1 MIYNVLD
8 YGVVGDGVTNNT
20 KAIRALT
27 DKMRKKG
34 GILYFPKGEYLTGTI
49 FMHSN
54 MTLTV
59 DSDATILGS
68 NNFDEFPYIEG
79 VEGYT
84 REGHWGLISA
94 LDCEN
99 ITVNGGGVIDARGEA
114 WWKSGKSDLVRPRT
128 ISFIRCKDVS
138 VTDINICNSPC
149 WTVHPIC
156 CENVVVER
164 VKIQNPYKSPN
175 TDGIN
180 PESCKNVKISNC
192 LIDVGDDCVTI
203 KSGTEDD
210 LLQKQYPC
218 EDILVTDCVMTHG
231 HGGVVFGSEMSGGV
245 KNVTVRNCVF
255 QNTDRGIRIKT
266 RRFRGGYVRGL
277 NISNIRMD
285 GVQACITFN
294 TYYNC
299 GQWSMPTEEIFSL
312 GKKEVNELTP
322 VLEDVQISN
331 IKARNIKGVGI
342 YMYGLPEMPVRNVTM
357 EDVDLDVVGNQE
369 GIHAILAFDRKLVKG
384 EGIFLENVA
393 GITMKN
399 VSVRC
404 TQKELTVKNGTD
416 VILNGEKID
425 AE

>member
-8 YGVVGDGVTNNT
+8 YGIVGDGVTNNT

-27 DKMRKKG
+27 DKMTKKG
-34 GILYFPKGEYLTGTI
+34 GVLYFPKGEYLTGTI
-49 FMHSN
+49 FLHSN
-54 MTLTV
+54 TTLTV
-59 DSDATILGS
+59 DPEATILGS
-68 NNFDEFPYIEG
+68 NDFDEFPYIEG

-94 LDCEN
+94 LDCTN
-99 ITVNGGGVIDARGEA
+99 ITINGGGVIDARGEV

-138 VTDINICNSPC
+138 VTDINIYNSPC

-218 EDILVTDCVMTHG
+218 EDITITDCVMAHG

-255 QNTDRGIRIKT
+255 NNTDRGIRIKT
-266 RRFRGGYVRGL
+266 RRFRGGYVKGL

-285 GVQACITFN
+285 GVHACITFN

-299 GQWSMPTEEIFSL
+299 GVYSMPKEEVFSAEA
-312 GKKEVNELTP
+312 KEVNGLTP
-322 VLEDVQISN
+322 VLSDVKISN
-331 IKARNIKGVGI
+331 IRARNIKGVGI
-342 YMYGLPEMPVRNVTM
+342 YMYGLPEMPVKNVTI
-357 EDVDLDVVGNQE
+357 EDVNLDVVGNEE
-369 GIHAILAFDRKLVKG
+369 GLHAVLAPDRKLVKG
-384 EGIFLENVA
+384 EGIFLENVEN
-393 GITMKN
+393 IIMEN
-399 VSVRC
+399 VSVQC
-404 TQKELTVKNGTD
+404 TEEELIVKNGIGVTLNGTD
-416 VILNGEKID
+416 VSR
-425 AE
+425 

>member
-1 MIYNVLD
+1 MLD
-8 YGVVGDGVTNNT
+8 YGIVGDGVTNNT
-20 KAIRALT
+20 NAIRALT
-27 DKMRKKG
+27 DKMAKKG
-34 GILYFPKGEYLTGTI
+34 GVLYFPEGKYLTGTI
-49 FMHSN
+49 FLHSN

-59 DSDATILGS
+59 DPGATILGS
-68 NNFDEFPYIEG
+68 NDFDEFPYIEG
-79 VEGYT
+79 VEGFT

-94 LDCEN
+94 LDCKN
-99 ITVNGGGVIDARGEA
+99 ITINGGGVIDARGEA

-128 ISFIRCKDVS
+128 ISLIRCKNILI
-138 VTDINICNSPC
+138 TDINIYNSPC

-156 CENVVVER
+156 CESVVVER
-164 VKIQNPYKSPN
+164 VKIQNPYQSPN

-180 PESCKNVKISNC
+180 PESCRNVRISNC

-218 EDILVTDCVMTHG
+218 QDITVSDCVMAHG

-255 QNTDRGIRIKT
+255 KNTDRGIRIKT

-285 GVQACITFN
+285 GVHACITFN

-299 GQWSMPTEEIFSL
+299 GQWSMPTEEIFSSE
-312 GKKEVNELTP
+312 KKEVNDLTP
-322 VLEDVQISN
+322 VLENVKISN

-357 EDVDLDVVGNQE
+357 EDIELDVIGNE
-369 GIHAILAFDRKLVKG
+369 KGFHAVLAFDRELVKG

-393 GITMKN
+393 GVTMKN
-399 VSVRC
+399 ISLRC
-404 TQKELTVKNGTD
+404 TREKLTVKNGND
-416 VILNGEKID
+416 VTLNGEDISK
-425 AE
+425 

>member
-1 MIYNVLD
+1 MVYNVLD

-20 KAIRALT
+20 EAIRALT
-27 DKMRKKG
+27 NKMKKKG
-34 GILYFPKGEYLTGTI
+34 GVLFFPEGKYLTGTI

-59 DSDATILGS
+59 DSGATILGS
-68 NNFDEFPYIEG
+68 NDFDEFPYIEG

-99 ITVNGGGVIDARGEA
+99 ITINGGGVIDARGEA

-128 ISFIRCKDVS
+128 ISFIRCKDIS
-138 VTDINICNSPC
+138 ITDINICNSPC

-156 CENVVVER
+156 CENVTVER

-218 EDILVTDCVMTHG
+218 EDILVEECVMAHG

-245 KNVTVRNCVF
+245 KNVTVKNCVF
-255 QNTDRGIRIKT
+255 KNTDRGIRIKT

-285 GVQACITFN
+285 GVHACITFN

-299 GQWSMPTEEIFSL
+299 GQWSMPREEIFSPE
-312 GKKEVNELTP
+312 KKMVNDLTP
-322 VLEDVQISN
+322 VLEDVYISN

-357 EDVDLDVVGNQE
+357 ENIELDIVGNPE
-369 GIHAILAFDRKLVKG
+369 GLHAVLAFDRELVKG

-393 GITMKN
+393 GIAMRN
-399 VSVRC
+399 VAVRC
-404 TQKELTVKNGTD
+404 TQKELIVKNGID
-416 VILNGEKID
+416 VTLNGKEIGEK
-425 AE
+425 